1 MIVTRRFI
9 LAAAAFGASL
19 SPASASLLV
28 PAQWFNEAAMRFR
41 ALVPSPA
48 SAREIGRIYLAQHPE
63 ENSILALTRLIRLS
77 MSLEEEDVAVFG
89 RQPLSAR
96 LTSRVRADFE
106 TGLTVEVGGW
116 ILSRTEARL
125 CALWIP

>member
-19 SPASASLLV
+19 SPGGASLLG
-28 PAQWFNEAAMRFR
+28 PAQWFNDAAMRLR
-41 ALVPSPA
+41 ALAPSLA

-63 ENSILALTRLIRLS
+63 ENSISALTRLIHLS
-77 MSLEEEDVAVFG
+77 MALEEEDVAVLD
-89 RQPLSAR
+89 RKPLSAR
-96 LTSRVRADFE
+96 LTSRVRSDFE
-106 TGLTVEVGGW
+106 TGFTVEVGGW

-125 CALWIP
+125 CALWT